1 MEAVMRVSVFVLR
14 AAAALALSLSALSF
28 AGEGE
33 RTQIDPSLP
42 AQLRGATVPDFFTL
56 GLDNETE
63 FNRDDVL
70 EAVKKSGAKRV
81 VLSFFATW
89 CEVCMRE
96 FVTLK
101 NNADNLKKNGVQI
114 YLIDVGESIH
124 AKGALAEKFVKQYAG
139 GAFPYYFDPN
149 ANTLQ
154 RFGLIENAHTKYP
167 LPIIVVL
174 DSKLKVLRVLR
185 EPGDDFPQILWG
197 DL

>member
-1 MEAVMRVSVFVLR
+1 MRVKGFVLR
-14 AAAALALSLSALSF
+14 AAVALALSASAVSF
-28 AGEGE
+28 AGEGGV
-33 RTQIDPSLP
+33 RTQADSVLP
-42 AQLRGATVPDFFTL
+42 AQLRGAIAPDFFTL

-89 CEVCMRE
+89 CEVCAKE
-96 FVTLK
+96 FTLLK
-101 NNADNLKKNGVQI
+101 SNADNLKKNGVQV

-124 AKGALAEKFVKQYAG
+124 VKGALAEKFVKQHAG

-154 RFGLIENAHTKYP
+154 RFGLIQNAQAKYP

-174 DSKLKVLRVLR
+174 DSNLKVLRVLR

>member
-1 MEAVMRVSVFVLR
+1 MRVRVFVLR
-14 AAAALALSLSALSF
+14 AAVALALSASAVSF
-28 AGEGE
+28 AGEAGV
-33 RTQIDPSLP
+33 RTQADSSLP
-42 AQLRGATVPDFFTL
+42 AQLRGATAPDFFTL

-63 FNRDDVL
+63 FNSEHVL

-89 CEVCMRE
+89 CEVCARE
-96 FVTLK
+96 FVLLK

-114 YLIDVGESIH
+114 YLINVGESIH
-124 AKGALAEKFVKQYAG
+124 VKGELAEKFVKQYAG

-149 ANTLQ
+149 ANTLK
-154 RFGLIENAHTKYP
+154 RFGLIENHQTKYP

-174 DSKLKVLRVLR
+174 DSKLKVLQVLR

-197 DL
+197 GL

>member
-1 MEAVMRVSVFVLR
+1 MRVRVFVLR
-14 AAAALALSLSALSF
+14 AAVALALSASAVSF
-28 AGEGE
+28 AGEAGV
-33 RTQIDPSLP
+33 RTQADSSLP

-63 FNRDDVL
+63 FNREHVL

-89 CEVCMRE
+89 CEVCAHE
-96 FVTLK
+96 FVLLK

-114 YLIDVGESIH
+114 YLINVGESIIT
-124 AKGALAEKFVKQYAG
+124 KGELAEKFVKKYAS
-139 GAFPYYFDPN
+139 GAFPNYYDPN
-149 ANTLQ
+149 ANTLK
-154 RFGLIENAHTKYP
+154 RFGLIENHQTKYP

-174 DSKLKVLRVLR
+174 DFNLKVLRVLR
-185 EPGDDFPQILWG
+185 DPGDDFPQILWG